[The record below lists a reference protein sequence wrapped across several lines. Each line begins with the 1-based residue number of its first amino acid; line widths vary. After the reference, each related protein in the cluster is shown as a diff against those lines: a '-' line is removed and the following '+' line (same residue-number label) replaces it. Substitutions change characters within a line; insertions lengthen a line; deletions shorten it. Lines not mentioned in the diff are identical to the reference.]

1 MLFCNMLKLRFG
13 IGLFLVGVLI
23 TINQLSAISQNHR
36 SKIIFIGQLQYVAA
50 DSSAIP
56 QQNGFASER
65 EALDTL
71 VHYLISPKLTM
82 NYGFLSEDSFVA
94 QVRRVDTLTPLVMVH
109 AQYVQYKYRVQKGVV
124 KFRKYLKEH
133 TLNLK
138 KKDTTNGLPALIS
151 WPPVVY
157 KSKGNAFNVTRY
169 EVEIIKRKFKFILQ
183 YELWWVSGR
192 AYWNNDF
199 RYYEND

>member
-1 MLFCNMLKLRFG
+1 MNSTQFRDNVDNLAPLASMAFTASLILYLKSRQILYLFLQIPAVYFVIKWQLLQPIVAFIPSIILIALKERYLKLRFLSLTPLL
-13 IGLFLVGVLI
+13 IVVGYI
-23 TINQLSAISQNHR
+23 SAI
-36 SKIIFIGQLQYVAA
+36 
-50 DSSAIP
+50 
-56 QQNGFASER
+56 
-65 EALDTL
+65 
-71 VHYLISPKLTM
+71 KL
-82 NYGFLSEDSFVA
+82 LP
-94 QVRRVDTLTPLVMVH
+94 LTPLVMVH

-183 YELWWVSGR
+183 YELWWVNGR

>member
-1 MLFCNMLKLRFG
+1 MLKFRVGYLWMLVVL
-13 IGLFLVGVLI
+13 LFVAKQI
-23 TINQLSAISQNHR
+23 SAIPQKHP
-36 SKIIFIGQLQYVAA
+36 SKITFIGQLMRENA
-50 DSSAIP
+50 DSSTKP

-71 VHYLISPKLTM
+71 VHYIINPKLTLEF
-82 NYGFLSEDSFVA
+82 GFLSEDSFVA
-94 QVRRVDTLTPLVMVH
+94 QVRKVDTLTPLVMVH
-109 AQYVQYKYRVQKGVV
+109 AQYVQYKYRVRKGVL

-157 KSKGNAFNVTRY
+157 KSKGNAFNVSRY

-183 YELWWVSGR
+183 YELWWVNGR

>member
-1 MLFCNMLKLRFG
+1 MLFCSMLKLRFG

-36 SKIIFIGQLQYVAA
+36 SKIIFIGQLQYATT

-138 KKDTTNGLPALIS
+138 KKDIELSQRIS
-151 WPPVVY
+151 
-157 KSKGNAFNVTRY
+157 
-169 EVEIIKRKFKFILQ
+169 
-183 YELWWVSGR
+183 
-192 AYWNNDF
+192 
-199 RYYEND
+199 

>member
-1 MLFCNMLKLRFG
+1 MLKLRFG

-23 TINQLSAISQNHR
+23 TINPLSAISQNHR
-36 SKIIFIGQLQYVAA
+36 SKIIFIGQLQYAA
-50 DSSAIP
+50 TDSNAIP

-94 QVRRVDTLTPLVMVH
+94 QVRRVDTLTPVVMVH

-183 YELWWVSGR
+183 YELWWVNGR

>member
-1 MLFCNMLKLRFG
+1 MLKLRFG

-94 QVRRVDTLTPLVMVH
+94 QVRKVDTLTPLVMVH

-157 KSKGNAFNVTRY
+157 KSKGNVFNVTRY
-169 EVEIIKRKFKFILQ
+169 EVEIIKRKLKFILQ
-183 YELWWVSGR
+183 YELWWVNGR

>member
-1 MLFCNMLKLRFG
+1 MLKFRVGYLWV
-13 IGLFLVGVLI
+13 LFVLLI
-23 TINQLSAISQNHR
+23 VAKQISAIPQNHP
-36 SKIIFIGQLQYVAA
+36 SKITFIGQLMRENA
-50 DSSAIP
+50 DSSTNP

-94 QVRRVDTLTPLVMVH
+94 QVRKVDTLTPVVMVH

-138 KKDTTNGLPALIS
+138 KKDSTNGLPALIS

-183 YELWWVSGR
+183 YELWWINDR